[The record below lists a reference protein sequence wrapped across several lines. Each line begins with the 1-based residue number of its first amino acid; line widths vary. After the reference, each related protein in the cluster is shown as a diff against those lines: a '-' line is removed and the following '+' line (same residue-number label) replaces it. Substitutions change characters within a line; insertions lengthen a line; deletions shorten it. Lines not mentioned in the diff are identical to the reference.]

1 VEFELPT
8 RAKAEEF
15 REALLRGDF
24 DRLIS
29 DKWHINIQTMDVRP
43 VYPDTKDVDRWI
55 SQIGRLTTKSAGP
68 DHEDGSAAGDRD
80 RGTGAPRKR

>member
-8 RAKAEEF
+8 RAKADQF
-15 REALLRGDF
+15 RDALLRGDL

-29 DKWHINIQTMDVRP
+29 DKWHINIQTMDARP
-43 VYPDTKDVDRWI
+43 VAPDTKDVDRWI

-68 DHEDGSAAGDRD
+68 DPEDGSAVGDRD
-80 RGTGAPRKR
+80 QGAGAPRER